1 MAITK
6 NLCLI
11 MEFKSFKYSLSKI
24 VENNLQFNI
33 PIYQRLYVW
42 DNEVVKVFLTDLKNA
57 FFENKKND
65 YFIGSI
71 VYVKNDELIY
81 DLIDGQQR
89 NTTLW
94 LLSNVLGN
102 DLDRFAFVNDD
113 KMRLNFSIRKKVTEY
128 FEFLRNTRDTN
139 NLEIFED
146 EEDLVNISKA
156 YIQIKTFIENEENQ
170 LFDIKKEFAEFIF
183 NNVKLICTEV
193 PQETDLTKLFEVIN
207 ARGVQLRQD
216 EILKAK
222 LLASINKDF
231 NHKDKTA
238 NVAKLWEACADMN
251 GYVAF
256 NLKKQLSNDITW
268 RKLLT
273 EEENVLESNEINIKK
288 FNKSFFRNFINEK
301 VDYQLESNKIF
312 SLNKLLENDFSST
325 DNTIDNEYDQHETIS
340 SIISFPILLL
350 HSLRIFLLEKK
361 CNDIPFFS
369 EKKLIEIFNESL
381 FKNEELS
388 VIYEQND
395 SEKAI
400 DFLECLWSVK
410 VVFDDNVVKWIS
422 NEKEKEL
429 SFVKLYFTKNRE
441 VEYPKLD
448 TVEYN
453 SFTALQAMLY
463 HSQEMITQF
472 WLTPFLYYHFK
483 NSSAKSSDSFFYLRK
498 LDNTLLSSTYSK
510 GDLKTRTLS
519 LMKNSNHGQIEF
531 SLERFDLNEKNEL
544 GVKFPHYWF
553 YKLEY
558 VLYYEFSSNDNFL
571 VEFNKLN
578 PNNKNYKNINHKELW
593 KTYKMTAKNSV
604 EHVSPQN
611 PSVDKDRLCE
621 SNLNHFGNL
630 ALVTRSIN
638 SSYSNNSFNIKRS
651 KFDDNLQN
659 NRIDALK
666 LYLIYNTWDENSW
679 NDQSAENHQN
689 DMTIIMHNYFKQN
702 S

>member
-1 MAITK
+1 
-6 NLCLI
+6 
-11 MEFKSFKYSLSKI
+11 MELKSFKYSLSEI
-24 VENNLQFNI
+24 VDNKLQFNI

-42 DNEVVKVFLTDLKNA
+42 DNDVVKVFLTDLKNA
-57 FFENKKND
+57 YFENKQND

-71 VYVKNDELIY
+71 VYVKNDGLIY

-102 DLDRFAFVNDD
+102 DLDKFAFVNDE
-113 KMRLNFSIRKKVTEY
+113 KMRLNFSIRKKVTAY

-156 YIQIKTFIENEENQ
+156 YIQIKAFIENEENQ
-170 LFDIKKEFAEFIF
+170 LFGIKKEFAEFVF
-183 NNVKLICTEV
+183 NKVKLICTEV
-193 PQETDLTKLFEVIN
+193 PEETDLTKLFEVIN

-222 LLASINKDF
+222 LLASINKDADQK
-231 NHKDKTA
+231 HKTA
-238 NVAKLWEACADMN
+238 NIAKVWEACADMN

-256 NLKKQLSNDITW
+256 NLKKQLSNDRTW
-268 RKLLT
+268 RTLLT
-273 EEENVLESNEINIKK
+273 AEESVEESNDINIKRFDK
-288 FNKSFFRNFINEK
+288 AFFRNFISEQA
-301 VDYQLESNKIF
+301 DLEVETNKTF
-312 SLNKLLENDFSST
+312 SLNQLLENDFAST
-325 DNTIDNEYDQHETIS
+325 DKTTDIEYDQHETIS
-340 SIISFPILLL
+340 SIISFPMLLL
-350 HSLRIFLLEKK
+350 HALRIFLLEKK

-369 EKKLIEIFNESL
+369 EKKLIEIFNESF
-381 FKNEELS
+381 FKNEVLS
-388 VIYEQND
+388 NIYINND
-395 SEKAI
+395 SGKAI

-410 VVFDDNVVKWIS
+410 VIFDDHVVKWIS
-422 NEKEKEL
+422 NEKEKDL
-429 SFVKLYFTKNRE
+429 SFVKLYFTKNRD

-483 NSSAKSSDSFFYLRK
+483 NSNVKQSDSFLYLRK
-498 LDNTLLSSTYSK
+498 LDNTLLSSTFNK

-519 LMKNSNHGQIEF
+519 LMKNSTRDENEF
-531 SLERFDLNEKNEL
+531 SAERFELDEKNEL

-558 VLYYEFSSNDNFL
+558 VLYYLFSTNENFL
-571 VEFNKLN
+571 LEFNKQN
-578 PNNKNYKNINHKELW
+578 PNNSAYTDIVHKDLW
-593 KTYKMTAKNSV
+593 KTYRITAKNSV
-604 EHVSPQN
+604 EHISPQN
-611 PSVDKDRLCE
+611 PNVDKDKLCVA
-621 SNLNHFGNL
+621 NLNHFGNL

-638 SSYSNNSFNIKRS
+638 SSYSNNAFNMKKS
-651 KFDDNLQN
+651 KFEDNLKN

-666 LYLIYNTWDENSW
+666 LYLIYNNWNENSW
-679 NDQSAENHQN
+679 NDNSAAKHQD
-689 DMTIIMHNYFKQN
+689 DMAIILCNYFKEH
-702 S
+702 SL

>member
-1 MAITK
+1 M
-6 NLCLI
+6 
-11 MEFKSFKYSLSKI
+11 MELKSFKSSLSKI

-57 FFENKKND
+57 FLEDNQKD

-71 VYVKNDELIY
+71 VYVKNETSIY

-94 LLSNVLGN
+94 LISNVLGN
-102 DLDRFAFVNDD
+102 DLDKFAFVDD
-113 KMRLNFSIRKKVTEY
+113 NKMRLNFSIRTKVTEY
-128 FEFLRNTRDTN
+128 FEFLRKTRNAN
-139 NLEIFED
+139 NLDVFED

-156 YIQIKTFIENEENQ
+156 YIQIKTYIENEENE
-170 LFDIKKEFAEFIF
+170 LSNKKKEFATYIF
-183 NNVKLICTEV
+183 NKVKLICTEV

-222 LLASINKDF
+222 LLANINLDS
-231 NHKDKTA
+231 NHKHKTR
-238 NVAKLWEACADMN
+238 NIAKIWEACADMN

-256 NLKKQLSNDITW
+256 NLKNQLSSNTTW
-268 RKLLT
+268 RNLLVNQ
-273 EEENVLESNEINIKK
+273 ESVSASNEVQTRKFDSSFFKK
-288 FNKSFFRNFINEK
+288 FTNETN
-301 VDYQLESNKIF
+301 DS
-312 SLNKLLENDFSST
+312 SLDGNITYNLITLLENEVDEPNKST
-325 DNTIDNEYDQHETIS
+325 ESEYQQHESIS
-340 SIISFPILLL
+340 SIISFPMLLL
-350 HSLRIFLLEKK
+350 HALRIFLLEKN

-369 EKKLIEIFNESL
+369 EKKLIEIFNLSL
-381 FKNEELS
+381 FKNEDLLK
-388 VIYEQND
+388 IYENSS
-395 SEKAI
+395 SEIAI
-400 DFLECLWSVK
+400 DFLECLWTVK
-410 VVFDDNVVKWIS
+410 VIFDDNVVKWIS
-422 NEKEKEL
+422 NEKEKDL
-429 SFVKLYFTKNRE
+429 SFVKLYFTKNRDI
-441 VEYPKLD
+441 EYPKLD
-448 TVEYN
+448 SVEYN

-483 NSSAKSSDSFFYLRK
+483 NTKLSSSESFTYLRK
-498 LDNTLLSSTYSK
+498 LDNYLLSSTFNK
-510 GDLKTRTLS
+510 GDLKSRTLS
-519 LMKNSNHGQIEF
+519 LMKDFNQANIFF
-531 SLERFDLNEKNEL
+531 SGERFDLNENNEL

-558 VLYYEFSSNDNFL
+558 VLYYEFLSNGDFL

-578 PNNKNYKNINHKELW
+578 PNNSSYNNIRHKELW
-593 KTYKMTAKNSV
+593 KNYRITAKNSV

-611 PSVDKDRLCE
+611 PYVEMDRLCE
-621 SNLNHFGNL
+621 TTLNHFGNL

-638 SSYSNNSFNIKRS
+638 SSYSNYAFNMKRS
-651 KFDDNLQN
+651 KFEDNIKN

-666 LYLIYNTWDENSW
+666 LYLIYNNWDENSW
-679 NDQSAENHQN
+679 NDKSAEKHQE
-689 DMTIIMHNYFKQN
+689 DMAIILRNYFNKN